1 MDSKEE
7 NNADG
12 DRRHMAAENSDT
24 VALNKKRVHRVSFAE
39 MTSVYFFDRNEEF
52 NETSQV
58 ETAKM
63 VDDSPTGFRLRGLSE
78 RGKVFAGEDDGGD
91 SLEDEIMEMQR
102 LTLEALDKKILTL
115 TRIFHSCCKLKA
127 EPGVGETI
135 TMVTEQLAK
144 KTPHRFIRLDTQ
156 VRVVQGM
163 TSLNG
168 QHNVILNHLDLIIQS
183 IRLIVG
189 PKSSVRSSFKLNETN
204 ITKNFPNM
212 DACIALWFVFNA
224 ETAHKYVG
232 TKTLVPSLLLG
243 SLLDVVEEVQTAQT
257 EFQNLT
263 LSSFSPLSVVLYALQ
278 LRILWGGSLK
288 AKQAPVDE
296 FLLHQ
301 DT

>member
-1 MDSKEE
+1 MHYTE
-7 NNADG
+7 G
-12 DRRHMAAENSDT
+12 DVNRFTPVYNS
-24 VALNKKRVHRVSFAE
+24 
-39 MTSVYFFDRNEEF
+39 
-52 NETSQV
+52 
-58 ETAKM
+58 
-63 VDDSPTGFRLRGLSE
+63 LSLTIE
-78 RGKVFAGEDDGGD
+78 VFHDK
-91 SLEDEIMEMQR
+91 LTTTMR

-263 LSSFSPLSVVLYALQ
+263 LSSFSPLSVDRFNLMLCFFNFNSGRKVSITFNL
-278 LRILWGGSLK
+278 SCLK
-288 AKQAPVDE
+288 RKPI
-296 FLLHQ
+296 FC
-301 DT
+301 